1 MLTFKRGTHS
11 DLDNTNITNDMLYFT
26 TDDNSIYFDSEG
38 ERYKI
43 FGFNNSDIITSLSD
57 ASINKYFNKSSDIF
71 LSNSKIAMS
80 GDTTNQLAIGTGY
93 YNDVI
98 GDTYRLFFNKSITD
112 IIYNLQTEG
121 RSNLSELWVNDS
133 PSNYWT
139 QDLTTSQTSTSES
152 KNFNISTAYLGY
164 ILLFQ
169 PYLDNNTMYT
179 MITYALPSSI
189 TDNQPIIKYEDWDY
203 KIGDTTSTNIR
214 NISAGLQLQLSGD
227 NYKTVTI
234 TKTGR
239 LLSGTSSVDFHKYLI
254 PIKLYGWSV

>member
-1 MLTFKRGTHS
+1 
-11 DLDNTNITNDMLYFT
+11 
-26 TDDNSIYFDSEG
+26 
-38 ERYKI
+38 
-43 FGFNNSDIITSLSD
+43 
-57 ASINKYFNKSSDIF
+57 
-71 LSNSKIAMS
+71 
-80 GDTTNQLAIGTGY
+80 
-93 YNDVI
+93 
-98 GDTYRLFFNKSITD
+98 
-112 IIYNLQTEG
+112 
-121 RSNLSELWVNDS
+121 
-133 PSNYWT
+133 
-139 QDLTTSQTSTSES
+139 
-152 KNFNISTAYLGY
+152 
-164 ILLFQ
+164 
-169 PYLDNNTMYT
+169 MYT